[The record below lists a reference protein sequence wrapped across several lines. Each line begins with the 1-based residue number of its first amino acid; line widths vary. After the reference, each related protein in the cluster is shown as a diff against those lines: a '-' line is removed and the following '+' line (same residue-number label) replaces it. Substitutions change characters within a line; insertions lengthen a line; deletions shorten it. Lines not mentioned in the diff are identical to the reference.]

1 MTAWQAFRWTLRSV
15 LFDKGPV
22 MPAVAG
28 VIAYCFFYPLPYLP
42 QVVRAVPV
50 VIADYDASS
59 LSRKIQRD
67 LDSTQTVRVEGV
79 TANVEDAIPMLQRG
93 EIGGIVAVPK
103 DFYRDV
109 LHGTP
114 TGVTVMGNGGYI
126 VVDGAVLETTAQVV
140 AEAAAPALAA
150 KLVQAKV
157 PPTAVMRLS
166 HAGPAFIKQPLFNTV
181 QGYDSYVVPASMG
194 IIVHQLLIIAI
205 CIVIGTWVEGG
216 RWAIAVNGRLSFGA
230 FAGTLAGFW
239 TVVFAALMFWIG
251 FVFWFHDLPR
261 AANLSGAIV
270 FGALYALAVAAVGIA
285 LGCWMGE
292 RERALQIIAGVSIPL
307 LFLSGFA
314 FPVESISPP
323 LVWLSHLLPSTP
335 GIQGFIK
342 LNQMGATWPEA
353 WPQVS
358 NLLLL
363 GIFYTVVAWWA
374 ASRRAP
380 GPRIAPAASG

>member
-1 MTAWQAFRWTLRSV
+1 MNAWQAFGWTLRSV
-15 LFDKGPV
+15 LFDKGPA
-22 MPAVAG
+22 MPAVLG
-28 VIAYCFFYPLPYLP
+28 VIVYCFFYPLPYLP
-42 QVVRAVPV
+42 EVVGAVPV
-50 VIADYDASS
+50 VVADYDASS
-59 LSRKIQRD
+59 FSRKIARD
-67 LDSTQTVRVEGV
+67 LDSTQTVHVEGV
-79 TANVEDAIPMLQRG
+79 TANVEDAIPLLQRG

-103 DFYRDV
+103 NFYRDV
-109 LHGTP
+109 LHGMP
-114 TGVTVMGNGGYI
+114 TGITVMGNGGYI

-150 KLVQAKV
+150 KLVQSNV
-157 PPTAVMRLS
+157 PPAAVMRIA

-194 IIVHQLLIIAI
+194 LIVHQLLIIAI
-205 CIVIGTWVEGG
+205 CVAIGGWIEGG
-216 RWAIAVNGRLSFGA
+216 RWAIATDGRLSLGA

-239 TVVFAALMFWIG
+239 VFVFAAVMFWIG
-251 FVFWFHDLPR
+251 FVFWYHDLPR
-261 AANLSGAIV
+261 AANLAGAIV
-270 FGALYALAVAAVGIA
+270 FGALYALAVSSVGIA

-292 RERALQIIAGVSIPL
+292 RERALQIIAGTSIPL

-314 FPVESISPP
+314 FPTESISQP

-342 LNQMGATWPEA
+342 LNQMGATWQEA

-363 GIFYTVVAWWA
+363 VILYTAVAWWA
-374 ASRRAP
+374 ASRRAS
-380 GPRIAPAASG
+380 GPRIAPATSD

>member
-1 MTAWQAFRWTLRSV
+1 MNPWQAFVWTLRSV
-15 LFDKGPV
+15 IFDKGPV
-22 MPAVAG
+22 MPAVVG

-42 QVVRAVPV
+42 EVVRAVPV
-50 VIADYDASS
+50 VVADYDASPI
-59 LSRKIQRD
+59 SRKIERD
-67 LDSTQTVRVEGV
+67 LEATQTVRVEGV
-79 TANVEDAIPMLQRG
+79 TGNIEDAIPRLQRG
-93 EIGGIVAVPK
+93 EIGGIVAVPR
-103 DFYRDV
+103 DFYRD
-109 LHGTP
+109 LMHGTP

-150 KLVQAKV
+150 KLVQSNVA
-157 PPTAVMRLS
+157 PAAVMRIA

-194 IIVHQLLIIAI
+194 LIVHQLLIIGI
-205 CIVIGTWVEGG
+205 CVVIGTWVEGG
-216 RWAIAVNGRLSFGA
+216 RWAIAADGQLSFGA
-230 FAGTLAGFW
+230 FAGMLAGFW
-239 TVVFAALMFWIG
+239 LFVFAAITFWIG
-251 FVFWFHDLPR
+251 FVFWYHDLPR

-270 FGALYALAVAAVGIA
+270 FGTLYALAVSGVGIA

-292 RERALQIIAGVSIPL
+292 RERALQIIGGISIPL

-314 FPVESISPP
+314 FPVESISQP

-335 GIQGFIK
+335 GIQGFIM
-342 LNQMGATWPEA
+342 LNQMGATWSEVR
-353 WPQVS
+353 PQLT

-363 GIFYTVVAWWA
+363 AVVYLGVAWWA

-380 GPRIAPAASG
+380 GPRIAPAPTS